1 MLKLLIEIHLNL
13 PQLFLEIEYISHNFY
28 PKFNVLTKMHNIFYF
43 SFDIKL
49 IICQLDLFLSLSL
62 KVNIFQYSNKILFQ
76 ANAEMHS

>member
-43 SFDIKL
+43 SFDINYL
-49 IICQLDLFLSLSL
+49 SIRFIRFPPLSLW
-62 KVNIFQYSNKILFQ
+62 NF
-76 ANAEMHS
+76 